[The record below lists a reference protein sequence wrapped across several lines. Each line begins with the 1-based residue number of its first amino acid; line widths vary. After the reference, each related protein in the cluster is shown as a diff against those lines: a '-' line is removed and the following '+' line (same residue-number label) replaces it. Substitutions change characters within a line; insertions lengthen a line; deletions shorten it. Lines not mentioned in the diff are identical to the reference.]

1 VSESIN
7 RELTDLAVGKIDA
20 LLGAARGRVLF
31 DLVLKET
38 GLTAIRHARDLLNFG
53 ETLQK
58 HGGVEGA
65 VGSILSFQALLRG
78 AKRRGGVAPRGT
90 TPDES

>member
-1 VSESIN
+1 VSDTAD
-7 RELTDLAVGKIDA
+7 RALTDLAVGKIDA
-20 LLGAARGRVLF
+20 LLGAERGRVLF
-31 DLVLKET
+31 DGVLKEA
-38 GLTAIRHARDLLNFG
+38 GLKEIRHARDLLSFG
-53 ETLQK
+53 EALQK

-78 AKRRGGVAPRGT
+78 ATRRIGVAPRGA